1 MSPPDTRRELWNFIS
16 DLAVTHPLTEE
27 ESRRFHQLT
36 NRLREEGVLPK
47 IEKQHAPGGPR

>member
-1 MSPPDTRRELWNFIS
+1 MPDDTRLALWNFIS
-16 DLAVTHPLTEE
+16 DFAVTHRFTEE

-36 NRLREEGVLPK
+36 NRLRDEGVLPK